1 MLIICLYPFR
11 AWRLM
16 KRSSRM
22 PRMGI
27 TLVAPR
33 LVERGIMAGEYIFTM
48 QDLIKRYGRNEVLSG
63 INLCF
68 YHGAKIG
75 IVGENGSGKST
86 LLKIMAGADQE
97 FDGRAAPLKGTTI
110 GFLPQEPALDNEKTV
125 RENVE
130 QAFADIKKMIEEFN
144 EVSAKMAEPMSDE
157 EMEKAMEK
165 MGRLQDQ
172 IDASDGW
179 ELDRQ
184 VEVAMDALVLP
195 ADDQKAGTLSGG
207 EARRVALC
215 KLLLQKPDMLL
226 LDEPTNHLDAETVQW
241 LEDTLSSYL
250 GNVIVS
256 THDRYFLDNITKW
269 ILELEKGKGRPFE
282 GNYSSWLEQKAEIL
296 RKREKSA
303 STLQKRLQK
312 ELQWLRETPGARRKH
327 NKGRVNEYEKL
338 SARKIDMEDNSLEI
352 QIAPGPQLGEQVIEV
367 DSLSKGYQEGEPI
380 IKDLTFSVPRGAV
393 VGLIGPNGAGKTTL
407 FRMIA
412 DEEQPDLGTLK
423 LGSTVKLSYVDQDRQ
438 DLIAENSVF
447 KEITGGTE
455 HIEIAGKTINSRAY
469 VGRFNFKGPDQQKKV
484 GELSGGERNR
494 VHLAKLLRRGGN
506 VLLLDEPTN
515 DLDVTTLRNLENAIL
530 DFSGCVLV
538 ISHDRFFLDRICTH
552 LLVFEGNSKVRWF
565 EGNFEEYQEKRK
577 LELGGKEE
585 NRRSKYKKLTI
596 H

>member
-1 MLIICLYPFR
+1 M
-11 AWRLM
+11 
-16 KRSSRM
+16 S
-22 PRMGI
+22 
-27 TLVAPR
+27 
-33 LVERGIMAGEYIFTM
+33 GEYIFTM
-48 QDLIKRYGRNEVLSG
+48 QGLIKRYGRNEVLNG
-63 INLCF
+63 INLSF

-86 LLKIMAGADQE
+86 LLKIMAGEDSE
-97 FDGRAAPLKGTTI
+97 FEGQAAPLKGSTI
-110 GFLPQEPALDNEKTV
+110 GFLPQEPVLDGDKTV

-130 QAFADIKKMIEEFN
+130 QAFSDIKKLIEEFN
-144 EVSAKMAEPMSDE
+144 EISAKMAEPMSDD

-172 IDASDGW
+172 IDAVDGW

-195 ADDQKAGTLSGG
+195 EDDQKADTLSGG

-241 LEDTLSSYL
+241 LEDTLANFS

-269 ILELEKGKGRPFE
+269 ILELESGKGKPFE
-282 GNYSSWLEQKAEIL
+282 GNYSSWLEQKTEIL
-296 RKREKSA
+296 RRREKTA
-303 STLQKRLQK
+303 STLQKRLDK
-312 ELQWLRETPGARRKH
+312 ELQWLQETPGARRKH
-327 NKGRVNEYEKL
+327 NKSRVNEYEKL
-338 SARKIDMEDNSLEI
+338 SARKTDLEDNTLEI

-367 DSLSKGYQEGEPI
+367 ESLAKGYGGDPI
-380 IKDLTFSVPRGAV
+380 FSDLTFTVPRGAV

-407 FRMIA
+407 FKMIA
-412 DEEQPDLGTLK
+412 GEEQPDSGTLK
-423 LGSTVKLSYVDQDRQ
+423 LGSTVKLSYVDQHRH
-438 DLIAENSVF
+438 DLGAENTVF
-447 KEITGGTE
+447 EEITGGTE
-455 HIEIAGKTINSRAY
+455 HIEVAGKTINSRAY

-530 DFSGCVLV
+530 DFNGCALV

-552 LLVFEGNSKVRWF
+552 LLVFEGDSKVRWF

-577 LELGGKEE
+577 KELGGREE

-596 H
+596 R

>member
-1 MLIICLYPFR
+1 M
-11 AWRLM
+11 
-16 KRSSRM
+16 S
-22 PRMGI
+22 
-27 TLVAPR
+27 
-33 LVERGIMAGEYIFTM
+33 GEYIFTI
-48 QDLIKRYGRNEVLSG
+48 QGLIKRYGRNEVLDG
-63 INLCF
+63 INLSF

-86 LLKIMAGADQE
+86 LLKIMAGEDKE
-97 FDGRAAPLKGTTI
+97 FEGQATPLKGSTI
-110 GFLPQEPALDNEKTV
+110 GFLPQEPVLDDDQTV

-130 QAFADIKKMIEEFN
+130 QAFGDIKKMIKEFN
-144 EVSAKMAEPMSDE
+144 AISAKMAEPMSDD
-157 EMEKAMEK
+157 EMEKAMDK

-172 IDASDGW
+172 IDAVDGW

-215 KLLLQKPDMLL
+215 KLLLQKPDMIL

-241 LEDTLSSYL
+241 LEDTLSNYP

-269 ILELEKGKGRPFE
+269 ILELEVGKGIPFE

-296 RKREKSA
+296 RRREKTA
-303 STLQKRLQK
+303 STLQKRLDK
-312 ELQWLRETPGARRKH
+312 ELQWLRETPGARRKN
-327 NKGRVNEYEKL
+327 NKGRINEYEKL
-338 SARKIDMEDNSLEI
+338 SSRKIDIEDNTLEI

-367 DSLSKGYQEGEPI
+367 ESLANGYAGDPI
-380 IKDLTFSVPRGAV
+380 FTGLTFSVPRGAV
-393 VGLIGPNGAGKTTL
+393 VGLVGPNGTGKTTL
-407 FRMIA
+407 FKMIVG
-412 DEEQPDLGTLK
+412 EEQPDSGTLK
-423 LGSTVKLSYVDQDRQ
+423 LGSTVQLSYVDQHRH
-438 DLIAENSVF
+438 DLGAENTVF
-447 KEITGGTE
+447 QEITGGTE
-455 HIEIAGKTINSRAY
+455 HIEVAGKTINSRAY

-530 DFSGCVLV
+530 DFNGCALV

-577 LELGGKEE
+577 QELGGKEE

-596 H
+596 R

>member
-1 MLIICLYPFR
+1 
-11 AWRLM
+11 
-16 KRSSRM
+16 
-22 PRMGI
+22 
-27 TLVAPR
+27 
-33 LVERGIMAGEYIFTM
+33 MAGEYIFTM
-48 QDLIKRYGRNEVLSG
+48 QSLIKRYGRNEVLNG
-63 INLCF
+63 INLSF

-86 LLKIMAGADQE
+86 LLKIMAGEDNE
-97 FDGRAAPLKGTTI
+97 FEGQAAPLKGATI
-110 GFLPQEPALDNEKTV
+110 GFLPQEPVLEDELTV

-130 QAFADIKKMIEEFN
+130 QAFGDIKKMIDEFN
-144 EVSAKMAEPMSDE
+144 EVSAKMAEPMSDDD
-157 EMEKAMEK
+157 MEKAMEK

-172 IDASDGW
+172 IDAVDGW

-215 KLLLQKPDMLL
+215 KLLLQKPDMIL

-241 LEDTLSSYL
+241 LEEALASYP

-269 ILELEKGKGRPFE
+269 ILELESGKGKPFE
-282 GNYSSWLEQKAEIL
+282 GNYSSWLEQKTEIL
-296 RKREKSA
+296 RRREKSA
-303 STLQKRLQK
+303 STLQKRLDK

-327 NKGRVNEYEKL
+327 NKGRINEYEKL
-338 SARKIDMEDNSLEI
+338 SSRKVDMEDNTLEI
-352 QIAPGPQLGEQVIEV
+352 QIAPGPQLGEQVIEAESLEKGYGG
-367 DSLSKGYQEGEPI
+367 DPIFKDLSLSI
-380 IKDLTFSVPRGAV
+380 PRGAV

-407 FRMIA
+407 FKLIA
-412 DEEQPDLGTLK
+412 GEEQPDSGTLK
-423 LGSTVKLSYVDQDRQ
+423 LGSTVQLSYVDQHRH
-438 DLIAENSVF
+438 DLNADSTVF
-447 KEITGGTE
+447 EEITGGTE
-455 HIEIAGKTINSRAY
+455 HIEVAGKTINSRAY

-530 DFSGCVLV
+530 DFNGCALV

-552 LLVFEGNSKVRWF
+552 LLVFEGESKVRWF

-577 LELGGKEE
+577 KELGGKEE

>member
-1 MLIICLYPFR
+1 
-11 AWRLM
+11 
-16 KRSSRM
+16 
-22 PRMGI
+22 
-27 TLVAPR
+27 
-33 LVERGIMAGEYIFTM
+33 MAGEYIFTM

-86 LLKIMAGADQE
+86 LLKILAGEDHE
-97 FDGRAAPLKGTTI
+97 FEGRATPLKGTTI
-110 GFLPQEPALDNEKTV
+110 GFLPQEPALDNEHTV

-215 KLLLQKPDMLL
+215 KLLLQKPDMIL

-241 LEDTLSSYL
+241 LEDTLSNYP
-250 GNVIVS
+250 GNIIVS

-269 ILELEKGKGRPFE
+269 ILELENGKGKPFE

-296 RKREKSA
+296 RRREKSA
-303 STLQKRLQK
+303 STLQKRLEK
-312 ELQWLRETPGARRKH
+312 ELQWLRETPDARRKH
-327 NKGRVNEYEKL
+327 NKGRINEYEKL
-338 SARKIDMEDNSLEI
+338 SARKIDMQDNSLEI

-447 KEITGGTE
+447 EEITGGTE

-530 DFSGCVLV
+530 DFIGCVLV

>member
-1 MLIICLYPFR
+1 
-11 AWRLM
+11 
-16 KRSSRM
+16 
-22 PRMGI
+22 
-27 TLVAPR
+27 
-33 LVERGIMAGEYIFTM
+33 MAGEYIFTM
-48 QDLIKRYGRNEVLSG
+48 QDMIKRYGRNEVLSG

-130 QAFADIKKMIEEFN
+130 QAFADLKKMIEEFN

-352 QIAPGPQLGEQVIEV
+352 QIAPGPHLGEQVIEA

-412 DEEQPDLGTLK
+412 NEEQPDSGTLK
-423 LGSTVKLSYVDQDRQ
+423 LGSTVKLSYVDQDRH

-447 KEITGGTE
+447 EEITGGTE

-577 LELGGKEE
+577 QELGGKEE

>member
-1 MLIICLYPFR
+1 
-11 AWRLM
+11 
-16 KRSSRM
+16 
-22 PRMGI
+22 
-27 TLVAPR
+27 
-33 LVERGIMAGEYIFTM
+33 MAGEYIFTM

-86 LLKIMAGADQE
+86 LLKILAGEDHE
-97 FDGRAAPLKGTTI
+97 FEGRATPLKGTTI
-110 GFLPQEPALDNEKTV
+110 GFLPQEPALDNEHTV

-215 KLLLQKPDMLL
+215 KLLLQKPDMIL

-241 LEDTLSSYL
+241 LEDTLSNYP
-250 GNVIVS
+250 GNIIVS

-269 ILELEKGKGRPFE
+269 ILELENGKGKPFE
-282 GNYSSWLEQKAEIL
+282 GNYSSWLEQKTEIL
-296 RKREKSA
+296 RRREKSA
-303 STLQKRLQK
+303 STLLKRLEQ
-312 ELQWLRETPGARRKH
+312 ELQWLRETPGSRRKH

-338 SARKIDMEDNSLEI
+338 SAHKIDMEDNSLEI
-352 QIAPGPQLGEQVIEV
+352 QIAPGPQLGEQVIEA

-412 DEEQPDLGTLK
+412 NEEQPDSGTLK
-423 LGSTVKLSYVDQDRQ
+423 LGSTVKLSYVDQDRH

-447 KEITGGTE
+447 EEITGGTE

-577 LELGGKEE
+577 QELGGKEE

>member
-1 MLIICLYPFR
+1 
-11 AWRLM
+11 
-16 KRSSRM
+16 
-22 PRMGI
+22 
-27 TLVAPR
+27 
-33 LVERGIMAGEYIFTM
+33 MAGEYIFTM
-48 QDLIKRYGRNEVLSG
+48 QSLIKRYGRNEVLNG
-63 INLCF
+63 INLSF

-86 LLKIMAGADQE
+86 LLKIMAGEDNE
-97 FDGRAAPLKGTTI
+97 FEGQAAPLKGATI
-110 GFLPQEPALDNEKTV
+110 GFLPQEPVLEDELTV

-130 QAFADIKKMIEEFN
+130 QAFGDIKKMIDEFN

-157 EMEKAMEK
+157 DMEKAMEK

-172 IDASDGW
+172 IDAVDGW

-215 KLLLQKPDMLL
+215 KLLLQKPDMIL

-241 LEDTLSSYL
+241 LEEALSSYP

-269 ILELEKGKGRPFE
+269 ILELESGKGKPFE
-282 GNYSSWLEQKAEIL
+282 GNYSSWLEQKTEIL
-296 RKREKSA
+296 RRREKSA
-303 STLQKRLQK
+303 STLQKRLDK

-327 NKGRVNEYEKL
+327 NKGRINEYEKL
-338 SARKIDMEDNSLEI
+338 SSRKVDMEDNTLEI

-367 DSLSKGYQEGEPI
+367 ELLEKGYGGDPI
-380 IKDLTFSVPRGAV
+380 FKDLSFSIPRGAV

-407 FRMIA
+407 FKLIA
-412 DEEQPDLGTLK
+412 GEEQPDSGTLK
-423 LGSTVKLSYVDQDRQ
+423 LGSTVQLSYVDQHRH
-438 DLIAENSVF
+438 DLNADSTVF
-447 KEITGGTE
+447 EEITGGTE
-455 HIEIAGKTINSRAY
+455 HIEVAGKTINSRAY

-530 DFSGCVLV
+530 DFNGCALV

-552 LLVFEGNSKVRWF
+552 LLVFEGESKVRWF

-577 LELGGKEE
+577 KELGGKEE

>member
-1 MLIICLYPFR
+1 M
-11 AWRLM
+11 
-16 KRSSRM
+16 S
-22 PRMGI
+22 
-27 TLVAPR
+27 
-33 LVERGIMAGEYIFTM
+33 GEYIFTM
-48 QDLIKRYGRNEVLSG
+48 QGLIKRYGHNEVLNG
-63 INLCF
+63 INLSF

-86 LLKIMAGADQE
+86 LLKIMAGEDSE
-97 FDGRAAPLKGTTI
+97 FEGQAAPLKGSTI
-110 GFLPQEPALDNEKTV
+110 GFLPQEPVLDGDKTV

-130 QAFADIKKMIEEFN
+130 QAFSDIKKLIEEFN
-144 EVSAKMAEPMSDE
+144 EVSAKMAEPMSDD

-172 IDASDGW
+172 IDAVDGW

-195 ADDQKAGTLSGG
+195 EDDQKADTLSGG

-241 LEDTLSSYL
+241 LEDTLANFS

-269 ILELEKGKGRPFE
+269 ILELESGKGKPFE
-282 GNYSSWLEQKAEIL
+282 GNYSSWLEQKTEIL
-296 RKREKSA
+296 RRREKTA
-303 STLQKRLQK
+303 STLQKRLDK
-312 ELQWLRETPGARRKH
+312 ELQWLQETPGARRKH
-327 NKGRVNEYEKL
+327 NKSRVNEYEKL
-338 SARKIDMEDNSLEI
+338 SARKTDLEDNTLEI

-367 DSLSKGYQEGEPI
+367 ESLAKGYGGDPI
-380 IKDLTFSVPRGAV
+380 FSDLTFTVPRGAV

-407 FRMIA
+407 FKMIA
-412 DEEQPDLGTLK
+412 GEEQPDSGTLK
-423 LGSTVKLSYVDQDRQ
+423 LGSTVKLSYVDQHRH
-438 DLIAENSVF
+438 DLGAENTVF
-447 KEITGGTE
+447 EEITGGTE
-455 HIEIAGKTINSRAY
+455 HIEVAGKTINSRAY

-530 DFSGCVLV
+530 DFNGCALV

-552 LLVFEGNSKVRWF
+552 LLVFEGDSKVRWF

-577 LELGGKEE
+577 KELGGREE

-596 H
+596 R

>member
-1 MLIICLYPFR
+1 M
-11 AWRLM
+11 
-16 KRSSRM
+16 S
-22 PRMGI
+22 
-27 TLVAPR
+27 
-33 LVERGIMAGEYIFTM
+33 GEYIFTI
-48 QDLIKRYGRNEVLSG
+48 QGLIKRYGRNEVLNG
-63 INLCF
+63 INLSF

-86 LLKIMAGADQE
+86 LLKIMAGEDKE
-97 FDGRAAPLKGTTI
+97 FEGQATPLKGSTI
-110 GFLPQEPALDNEKTV
+110 GFLPQEPVLDDDQTV

-130 QAFADIKKMIEEFN
+130 QAFGDIKKMIKEFN
-144 EVSAKMAEPMSDE
+144 AISTKMAEPMSDD
-157 EMEKAMEK
+157 EMEKAMDK

-172 IDASDGW
+172 IDAVDGW

-215 KLLLQKPDMLL
+215 KLLLQKPDMIL

-241 LEDTLSSYL
+241 LEDTLSSYS

-269 ILELEKGKGRPFE
+269 ILELEIGKGIPFE
-282 GNYSSWLEQKAEIL
+282 GNYSSWLEQKGEIL
-296 RKREKSA
+296 RQREKTA
-303 STLQKRLQK
+303 STLQKRLDK
-312 ELQWLRETPGARRKH
+312 ELQWLRETPGARRKN
-327 NKGRVNEYEKL
+327 NKGRINEYEKL
-338 SARKIDMEDNSLEI
+338 SSRKIDIEDNTLEI
-352 QIAPGPQLGEQVIEV
+352 QIAPGPQLGEQVIEAE
-367 DSLSKGYQEGEPI
+367 SLEKGYGGDPI
-380 IKDLTFSVPRGAV
+380 FTGLTFSVPRGAV
-393 VGLIGPNGAGKTTL
+393 VGLVGPNGTGKTTL
-407 FRMIA
+407 FKMIA
-412 DEEQPDLGTLK
+412 GEEQPDSGTLK
-423 LGSTVKLSYVDQDRQ
+423 LGSTVQLSYVDQHRH
-438 DLIAENSVF
+438 DLGAENTVF
-447 KEITGGTE
+447 QEITGGTE
-455 HIEIAGKTINSRAY
+455 HIEVAEKTINSRAY

-530 DFSGCVLV
+530 DFNGCVLV

-577 LELGGKEE
+577 QELGGKEE

-596 H
+596 R

>member
-1 MLIICLYPFR
+1 MDD
-11 AWRLM
+11 
-16 KRSSRM
+16 
-22 PRMGI
+22 
-27 TLVAPR
+27 
-33 LVERGIMAGEYIFTM
+33 E
-48 QDLIKRYGRNEVLSG
+48 Q
-63 INLCF
+63 
-68 YHGAKIG
+68 
-75 IVGENGSGKST
+75 
-86 LLKIMAGADQE
+86 
-97 FDGRAAPLKGTTI
+97 
-110 GFLPQEPALDNEKTV
+110 TV

-130 QAFADIKKMIEEFN
+130 QAFGDIKKMIEEFN
-144 EVSAKMAEPMSDE
+144 EVSAKMAEPMSDD
-157 EMEKAMEK
+157 EMEKALEK
-165 MGRLQDQ
+165 MGKLQDQ
-172 IDASDGW
+172 IDAADGW

-215 KLLLQKPDMLL
+215 KLLLQKPDMIL

-241 LEDTLSSYL
+241 LEETLVSYP

-269 ILELEKGKGRPFE
+269 ILELESGKGRPFE

-303 STLQKRLQK
+303 STLQKRLEK
-312 ELQWLRETPGARRKH
+312 ELQWLKETPGARRKQ
-327 NKGRVNEYEKL
+327 NKGRINDYEKL
-338 SARKIDMEDNSLEI
+338 SARKVDVEDNSLEI

-367 DSLSKGYQEGEPI
+367 NSLSKSYDDPI
-380 IKDLTFSVPRGAV
+380 IQDLTFSVPRGAV

-412 DEEQPDLGTLK
+412 GEEQPDSGTLK
-423 LGSTVKLSYVDQDRQ
+423 LGSTVKLSYVDQHRH
-438 DLIAENSVF
+438 DLSPDKTVF
-447 KEITGGTE
+447 EEITGGTE
-455 HIEIAGKTINSRAY
+455 HIEVAGKTIISRAY

-577 LELGGKEE
+577 QELGGREE

>member
-1 MLIICLYPFR
+1 M
-11 AWRLM
+11 
-16 KRSSRM
+16 S
-22 PRMGI
+22 
-27 TLVAPR
+27 
-33 LVERGIMAGEYIFTM
+33 GEYIFTI
-48 QDLIKRYGRNEVLSG
+48 QGLIKRYGRNEVLDG
-63 INLCF
+63 INLSF

-86 LLKIMAGADQE
+86 LLKIMAGEDKE
-97 FDGRAAPLKGTTI
+97 FEGQAIPLKGSTI
-110 GFLPQEPALDNEKTV
+110 GFLPQEPVLDDDQTV

-130 QAFADIKKMIEEFN
+130 QVFGDIKKMIKEFN
-144 EVSAKMAEPMSDE
+144 AISAKMAEPMSDD
-157 EMEKAMEK
+157 EMEKAMDK

-172 IDASDGW
+172 IDAVDGW

-215 KLLLQKPDMLL
+215 KLLLQKPDMIL

-241 LEDTLSSYL
+241 MEDTLSNYP

-269 ILELEKGKGRPFE
+269 ILELEVGKGIPFE

-296 RKREKSA
+296 RRREKTA
-303 STLQKRLQK
+303 STLQKRLDK
-312 ELQWLRETPGARRKH
+312 ELQWLRETPGARRKN
-327 NKGRVNEYEKL
+327 NKGRINEYEKL
-338 SARKIDMEDNSLEI
+338 SSRKIDIEDNTLEI

-367 DSLSKGYQEGEPI
+367 ESLAKGYGGDPI
-380 IKDLTFSVPRGAV
+380 FTGLTFSVPRGAV
-393 VGLIGPNGAGKTTL
+393 VGLIGPNGTGKTTL
-407 FRMIA
+407 FKMIA
-412 DEEQPDLGTLK
+412 GEEQPDSGTLK
-423 LGSTVKLSYVDQDRQ
+423 LGSTVQLSYVDQHRH
-438 DLIAENSVF
+438 DLGAENTVF
-447 KEITGGTE
+447 QEITGGTE
-455 HIEIAGKTINSRAY
+455 HIEVAGKTINSRAY

-530 DFSGCVLV
+530 DFNGCALV

-577 LELGGKEE
+577 QELGGKEE

-596 H
+596 R

>member
-1 MLIICLYPFR
+1 
-11 AWRLM
+11 
-16 KRSSRM
+16 
-22 PRMGI
+22 
-27 TLVAPR
+27 
-33 LVERGIMAGEYIFTM
+33 MAGEYIFTM

-86 LLKIMAGADQE
+86 LLKILAGEDHE
-97 FDGRAAPLKGTTI
+97 FEGRATPLKGTTI
-110 GFLPQEPALDNEKTV
+110 GFLPQEPALDNEHTV

-215 KLLLQKPDMLL
+215 KLLLQKPDMIL

-241 LEDTLSSYL
+241 LEDTLSNYP
-250 GNVIVS
+250 GNIIVS

-269 ILELEKGKGRPFE
+269 ILELENGKGKPFE

-296 RKREKSA
+296 RRREKSA
-303 STLQKRLQK
+303 STLQKRLEK

-327 NKGRVNEYEKL
+327 NKGRINEYEKL
-338 SARKIDMEDNSLEI
+338 SARKIDMQDNSLEI
-352 QIAPGPQLGEQVIEV
+352 QIAPGPQLGEQVIEA

-412 DEEQPDLGTLK
+412 NEEQPDSGTLK
-423 LGSTVKLSYVDQDRQ
+423 LGSTVKLSYVDQDRH

-447 KEITGGTE
+447 EEITGGTE

>member
-1 MLIICLYPFR
+1 M
-11 AWRLM
+11 
-16 KRSSRM
+16 S
-22 PRMGI
+22 
-27 TLVAPR
+27 
-33 LVERGIMAGEYIFTM
+33 GEYIFTM
-48 QDLIKRYGRNEVLSG
+48 QGLIKRYGRNEVLNG
-63 INLCF
+63 INLSF

-86 LLKIMAGADQE
+86 LLKIMAGEDSE
-97 FDGRAAPLKGTTI
+97 FEGQAAPLKGSTI
-110 GFLPQEPALDNEKTV
+110 GFLPQEPVLDGDKTV

-130 QAFADIKKMIEEFN
+130 QAFSDIKKLIDEFN
-144 EVSAKMAEPMSDE
+144 EVSAKMAEPMSDD

-172 IDASDGW
+172 IDAVDGW

-195 ADDQKAGTLSGG
+195 EDDQKADTLSGG

-241 LEDTLSSYL
+241 LEDTLANFS

-269 ILELEKGKGRPFE
+269 ILELESGKGKPFE
-282 GNYSSWLEQKAEIL
+282 GNYSSWLEQKTEIL
-296 RKREKSA
+296 RRREKTA
-303 STLQKRLQK
+303 STLQKRLDK
-312 ELQWLRETPGARRKH
+312 ELQWLQETPGARRKH
-327 NKGRVNEYEKL
+327 NKSRVNEYEKL
-338 SARKIDMEDNSLEI
+338 SARKTDLEDNTLEI

-367 DSLSKGYQEGEPI
+367 ESLAKGYGGDPI
-380 IKDLTFSVPRGAV
+380 FSDLTFTVPRGAV

-407 FRMIA
+407 FKMIA
-412 DEEQPDLGTLK
+412 GEEQPDSGTLK
-423 LGSTVKLSYVDQDRQ
+423 LGSTVKLSYVDQHRH
-438 DLIAENSVF
+438 DLGAENTVF
-447 KEITGGTE
+447 EEITGGTE
-455 HIEIAGKTINSRAY
+455 HIEVAGKTINSRAY
-469 VGRFNFKGPDQQKKV
+469 VGRFNFKGPDQQKRV

-530 DFSGCVLV
+530 DFNGCALV

-552 LLVFEGNSKVRWF
+552 LLVFEGDSKVRWF

-577 LELGGKEE
+577 KELGGREE

-596 H
+596 R

>member
-1 MLIICLYPFR
+1 
-11 AWRLM
+11 
-16 KRSSRM
+16 
-22 PRMGI
+22 
-27 TLVAPR
+27 
-33 LVERGIMAGEYIFTM
+33 MAGEYIFTM
-48 QDLIKRYGRNEVLSG
+48 QGLIKRYGRSEVLNG
-63 INLCF
+63 INLSF

-86 LLKIMAGADQE
+86 LLKIMAGEDNE
-97 FDGRAAPLKGTTI
+97 FEGQAAPLKGSTI
-110 GFLPQEPALDNEKTV
+110 GFLPQEPVLDDEQTV

-130 QAFADIKKMIEEFN
+130 QAFGEIKKMIEDFN
-144 EVSAKMAEPMSDE
+144 GISAKMAEPMSDD

-172 IDASDGW
+172 IDAVDGW

-215 KLLLQKPDMLL
+215 KLLLQKPDMIL

-241 LEDTLSSYL
+241 LEDTLSNYP

-269 ILELEKGKGRPFE
+269 ILELEGGKGKPFE
-282 GNYSSWLEQKAEIL
+282 GNYSSWLEQKTEIL
-296 RKREKSA
+296 RRREKSA
-303 STLQKRLQK
+303 STLQKRLDK
-312 ELQWLRETPGARRKH
+312 ELQWLKETPGARRKH
-327 NKGRVNEYEKL
+327 NKGRINEYEKL
-338 SARKIDMEDNSLEI
+338 SSRKVDMEDNTLEI

-367 DSLSKGYQEGEPI
+367 ESLSKSFGEDPI
-380 IKDLTFSVPRGAV
+380 FSDLTFSVPRGAV

-407 FRMIA
+407 FKMIA
-412 DEEQPDLGTLK
+412 GEEQPDSGTLK
-423 LGSTVKLSYVDQDRQ
+423 LGSTVQLSYVDQHRH
-438 DLIAENSVF
+438 DLSSEKTVF
-447 KEITGGTE
+447 EEITGGTE
-455 HIEIAGKTINSRAY
+455 HIEVAGKTLNSRAY
-469 VGRFNFKGPDQQKKV
+469 VGRFNFKGTDQQKKV

-530 DFSGCVLV
+530 DFNGCALV

-552 LLVFEGNSKVRWF
+552 LLVFEGDSKVRWF

-577 LELGGKEE
+577 KELGGKEE

-596 H
+596 R

>member
-1 MLIICLYPFR
+1 
-11 AWRLM
+11 
-16 KRSSRM
+16 
-22 PRMGI
+22 
-27 TLVAPR
+27 
-33 LVERGIMAGEYIFTM
+33 MAGEYIFTM

-63 INLCF
+63 INLSF

-86 LLKIMAGADQE
+86 VLKIMAGEDQE

-110 GFLPQEPALDNEKTV
+110 GFLPQEPLLEDEQTV

-130 QAFADIKKMIEEFN
+130 QAFGDIKKMIEEFN
-144 EVSAKMAEPMSDE
+144 EVSAKMAEPMSDD
-157 EMEKAMEK
+157 EMEKALEK
-165 MGRLQDQ
+165 MGKLQDQ
-172 IDASDGW
+172 IDAADGW

-215 KLLLQKPDMLL
+215 KLLLQKPDMIL

-241 LEDTLSSYL
+241 LEETLVNYP

-269 ILELEKGKGRPFE
+269 ILELESGKGRPFE

-303 STLQKRLQK
+303 STLQKRLEK
-312 ELQWLRETPGARRKH
+312 ELQWLKETPGARRKQ
-327 NKGRVNEYEKL
+327 NKGRINDYEKL
-338 SARKIDMEDNSLEI
+338 SARKVDVEDNSLEI
-352 QIAPGPQLGEQVIEV
+352 QIAPGPQLGEKVIEV
-367 DSLSKGYQEGEPI
+367 NSLNKSYDDPI
-380 IKDLTFSVPRGAV
+380 IQDLTFSVPRGAV

-412 DEEQPDLGTLK
+412 GEEQPDSGTLK
-423 LGSTVKLSYVDQDRQ
+423 LGSTVKLSYVDQHRH
-438 DLIAENSVF
+438 DLSPDKTVF
-447 KEITGGTE
+447 EEITGGTE
-455 HIEIAGKTINSRAY
+455 HIEVAGKTIISRAY

-538 ISHDRFFLDRICTH
+538 ISHDRYFLDRICTH

-577 LELGGKEE
+577 QELGGKEE

-596 H
+596 R

>member
-1 MLIICLYPFR
+1 
-11 AWRLM
+11 
-16 KRSSRM
+16 
-22 PRMGI
+22 
-27 TLVAPR
+27 
-33 LVERGIMAGEYIFTM
+33 MAGEYIFTM

-63 INLCF
+63 INLSF

-86 LLKIMAGADQE
+86 VLKIMAGEDQE
-97 FDGRAAPLKGTTI
+97 FDGRAVPLKGTTI
-110 GFLPQEPALDNEKTV
+110 GFLPQEPVLDDEQTV

-130 QAFADIKKMIEEFN
+130 QAFADIKKMIEAFN
-144 EVSAKMAEPMSDE
+144 EVSAKMAEPMSDD
-157 EMEKAMEK
+157 EMEKALEK
-165 MGRLQDQ
+165 MGKLQDQ
-172 IDASDGW
+172 IDAVDGW

-215 KLLLQKPDMLL
+215 KLLLQKPDMIL

-241 LEDTLSSYL
+241 LEETLVNYP

-269 ILELEKGKGRPFE
+269 ILELESGKGRPFE

-303 STLQKRLQK
+303 STLQKRLEK
-312 ELQWLRETPGARRKH
+312 ELQWLKETPGARRKQ
-327 NKGRVNEYEKL
+327 NKGRINDYEKL
-338 SARKIDMEDNSLEI
+338 SARKVDVEDNSLEI

-367 DSLSKGYQEGEPI
+367 NSLSKSYDDPI
-380 IKDLTFSVPRGAV
+380 IQDLTFSVPRGAV

-412 DEEQPDLGTLK
+412 GEEQPDSGTLK
-423 LGSTVKLSYVDQDRQ
+423 LGSTVKLSYVDQHRH
-438 DLIAENSVF
+438 DLSPDKTVF
-447 KEITGGTE
+447 EEITGGTE
-455 HIEIAGKTINSRAY
+455 HIEVAGKTIISRAY

-515 DLDVTTLRNLENAIL
+515 NLDVTTLRNLENAIL

-577 LELGGKEE
+577 QELGGREE

>member
-1 MLIICLYPFR
+1 
-11 AWRLM
+11 
-16 KRSSRM
+16 
-22 PRMGI
+22 
-27 TLVAPR
+27 
-33 LVERGIMAGEYIFTM
+33 M
-48 QDLIKRYGRNEVLSG
+48 QDLTKHYGRNDVLKG

-86 LLKIMAGADQE
+86 LLKIMAGEDQE
-97 FDGRAAPLKGTTI
+97 FEGRAAPLKGTTI
-110 GFLPQEPALDNEKTV
+110 GFLSQEPSLDNEQTV

-130 QAFADIKKMIEEFN
+130 QAFGDIKKMIEDFN
-144 EVSAKMAEPMSDE
+144 EISAKMAEPMSDE
-157 EMEKAMEK
+157 EMEKALEK
-165 MGRLQDQ
+165 MSRLQDQ
-172 IDASDGW
+172 IDAAGGW

-195 ADDQKAGTLSGG
+195 PDDQKAGTLSGG

-215 KLLLQKPDMLL
+215 KLLLQKPDMIL

-241 LEDTLSSYL
+241 LENTLSGYP
-250 GNVIVS
+250 GNIIVS

-269 ILELEKGKGRPFE
+269 ILELESGKGKPFE
-282 GNYSSWLEQKAEIL
+282 GNYSSWLEQKAEVL
-296 RKREKSA
+296 RRREKTA
-303 STLQKRLQK
+303 STLQKRLEK
-312 ELQWLRETPGARRKH
+312 ELQWLKETPGARRKH
-327 NKGRVNEYEKL
+327 NKGRINEYEKL
-338 SARKIDMEDNSLEI
+338 STRKIDMDDNSLEI
-352 QIAPGPQLGEQVIEV
+352 QIAPGPQLGQQVIEAE
-367 DSLSKGYQEGEPI
+367 SLTKGYQEGDPI

-412 DEEQPDLGTLK
+412 EEENPDSGSLK
-423 LGSTVKLSYVDQDRQ
+423 LGSTVQLSYVDQHRH
-438 DLIAENSVF
+438 DLNSDNSVF
-447 KEITGGTE
+447 EEITGGTE
-455 HIEIAGKTINSRAY
+455 HIEVAGKTISSRAY
-469 VGRFNFKGPDQQKKV
+469 VGRFNFKGTDQQKKV

-577 LELGGKEE
+577 QELGGKEE

>member
-1 MLIICLYPFR
+1 
-11 AWRLM
+11 
-16 KRSSRM
+16 
-22 PRMGI
+22 
-27 TLVAPR
+27 
-33 LVERGIMAGEYIFTM
+33 MAGEYIFTM

-63 INLCF
+63 INLSF

-86 LLKIMAGADQE
+86 VLKIMAGEDQE

-110 GFLPQEPALDNEKTV
+110 GFLPQEPVLDDEQTV

-144 EVSAKMAEPMSDE
+144 EVSAKMAEPMSDD
-157 EMEKAMEK
+157 EMGKALEK
-165 MGRLQDQ
+165 MGKLQDQ
-172 IDASDGW
+172 IDAADGW

-215 KLLLQKPDMLL
+215 KLLLQKPDMIL

-241 LEDTLSSYL
+241 LEETLVNYP

-269 ILELEKGKGRPFE
+269 ILELESGKGRPFE

-303 STLQKRLQK
+303 STLQKRLEK
-312 ELQWLRETPGARRKH
+312 ELQWLKETPGARRKQ
-327 NKGRVNEYEKL
+327 NKGRINDYEKL
-338 SARKIDMEDNSLEI
+338 SARKVDVEDNSLEI

-367 DSLSKGYQEGEPI
+367 NSLSKSYDDPI
-380 IKDLTFSVPRGAV
+380 IQDLTFSVPRGAV

-412 DEEQPDLGTLK
+412 GEEQPDSGTLK
-423 LGSTVKLSYVDQDRQ
+423 LGSTVKLSYVDQHRH
-438 DLIAENSVF
+438 DLSPDKTVF
-447 KEITGGTE
+447 EEITGGTE
-455 HIEIAGKTINSRAY
+455 HIEVAGKTIISRAY

-577 LELGGKEE
+577 QELGGREE
-585 NRRSKYKKLTI
+585 NRRSKYKKITI

>member
-1 MLIICLYPFR
+1 
-11 AWRLM
+11 
-16 KRSSRM
+16 M

-215 KLLLQKPDMLL
+215 KLLLQKPDMIL

-447 KEITGGTE
+447 EEITGGTE

>member
-1 MLIICLYPFR
+1 
-11 AWRLM
+11 
-16 KRSSRM
+16 
-22 PRMGI
+22 
-27 TLVAPR
+27 
-33 LVERGIMAGEYIFTM
+33 MAGEYIFTM
-48 QDLIKRYGRNEVLSG
+48 QDLIKRYGRSEVLNG

-86 LLKIMAGADQE
+86 LLKIMAGEDQE
-97 FDGRAAPLKGTTI
+97 FEGRAAPMKGTTI
-110 GFLPQEPALDNEKTV
+110 GFLSQEPTLDNEQTV

-130 QAFADIKKMIEEFN
+130 QAFGDIKKMIEEFN
-144 EVSAKMAEPMSDE
+144 EISAKMAEPMSDD

-172 IDASDGW
+172 IDAADGW

-195 ADDQKAGTLSGG
+195 PDDQKAGTLSGG

-215 KLLLQKPDMLL
+215 KILLQKPDMIL

-241 LEDTLSSYL
+241 LENTLANYP
-250 GNVIVS
+250 GNIIVS

-269 ILELEKGKGRPFE
+269 ILELESGKGRPFE
-282 GNYSSWLEQKAEIL
+282 GNYTSWLEQKSEIL

-303 STLQKRLQK
+303 STLQKRLEK
-312 ELQWLRETPGARRKH
+312 ELQWLKETPGARRKH

-338 SARKIDMEDNSLEI
+338 SARKVDLDDNSLEI

-367 DSLSKGYQEGEPI
+367 DSLSKGYQEGESI
-380 IKDLTFSVPRGAV
+380 IQNLTFAVPRGAV

-412 DEEQPDLGTLK
+412 GEEQPDSGSLK
-423 LGSTVKLSYVDQDRQ
+423 LGSTVKLSYVDQHRH
-438 DLIAENSVF
+438 DLNPENSVF
-447 KEITGGTE
+447 EEITGGTE
-455 HIEIAGKTINSRAY
+455 HIEVAGKTISSRAY
-469 VGRFNFKGPDQQKKV
+469 VGRFNFKGTDQQKKV

-577 LELGGKEE
+577 QELGGKEE